1 MTALSDIDLLPDDPN
16 VGDLGHSDM
25 HDLIHVGLKA
35 VKNLALTLDG
45 STAKLTGDQTIAGNK
60 TFSSPLTISNGTAPT
75 HAVTKSQL
83 DSGLSGKTDTGH
95 SHTIANIT
103 SLQATLDGK
112 QPMIDT
118 GTTAQYYRGDKTWAT
133 LDKAAVNVKEFG
145 DILSTYNTAVAFTT
159 LDFSVDG
166 NYVVGSNVTDMPASG
181 QTWNITILSSTA
193 AGGIFALA
201 IRSGSTTAY
210 LRVKASTGSWG
221 AWQSISGGYSSMSQS
236 EGNTGTATS
245 QRVITA
251 LDLKAIIE
259 THAQALVNT
268 GTVKTTGDQT
278 VAGIKSFTS
287 APKLKTTSTAGYA
300 WVATGSDG
308 SGDWSA
314 IVNAPGGTVPWANI
328 TGKPS
333 TFTPEAHVHAI
344 GDITSL
350 STTLSGKVDT
360 SRTITAGTGLTGG
373 GDLSAN
379 RTLTVAYGTAAGT
392 AAQGNDS
399 RLSNT
404 RTPSALSVVT
414 STIADAN
421 ITLPKLATT
430 AKPYDF
436 SFVQSLDTRA
446 VGYGEMV
453 YGVLINKSITLT
465 SIHYRLGTAD
475 ASGTTTAQIYT
486 ATTAD
491 GAKTAV
497 AGTSGTA
504 AVNPT
509 PITGSVSI
517 AAGTYLFVYT
527 SAIGTTPGKGLIAE
541 IQAYLT

>member
-328 TGKPS
+328 TGRPS
-333 TFTPEAHVHAI
+333 TFTPEAHTH
-344 GDITSL
+344 
-350 STTLSGKVDT
+350 TLSQISDLS
-360 SRTITAGTGLTGG
+360 SRSTIAGTGLTGG
-373 GDLSAN
+373 GDWTAS
-379 RTLTVAYGTAAGT
+379 RTLAVLYGTAAGT

-399 RLSNT
+399 RLSDTRIPTDGSVTNT
-404 RTPSALSVVT
+404 KYAAT
-414 STIADAN
+414 S
-421 ITLPKLATT
+421 ITLDKVATS

-453 YGVLINKSITLT
+453 YGVRIPKAITIT
-465 SIHYRLGTAD
+465 SIHFRMGTAD
-475 ASGTTTAQIYT
+475 ASGTTTCQLYSSAT
-486 ATTAD
+486 A
-491 GAKTAV
+491 GAANTEI

-504 AVNPT
+504 AIDPT
-509 PITGSVSI
+509 AVTGSISI
-517 AAGTYLFVYT
+517 AAGTYLYVYT